1 MAETKT
7 LADLK
12 HDPKNA
18 RVHTPRT
25 IGSIVDSIHV
35 AGVGRGIVIDEN
47 DVILAGNGTVEA
59 ALEALGEDAKVV
71 VVEQD
76 KAALTVVKRTGLSPA
91 QRVRLALD
99 DNRAAEHSRFD
110 PDVLKELAGSIE
122 DIGDLFTPVEL
133 TLATAPITDERP
145 APVSRYVEHSNRQP
159 TLKIGGLTIGLSSEQ
174 NILIDQLT
182 LAWVDRYGSTA
193 GLGGALA
200 AAFIEVIDADPRV
213 QAFEAAEGATNGE
226 A

>member
-1 MAETKT
+1 MAETKK
-7 LADLK
+7 LSDLK
-12 HDPKNA
+12 HDPNNA

-59 ALEALGEDAKVV
+59 ALEALGEDAKVIIV
-71 VVEQD
+71 DQD
-76 KAALTVVKRTGLSPA
+76 KDALTVVRRRGLSPE

-110 PDVLKELAGSIE
+110 PDVLKDLAGQLG
-122 DIGDLFTPVEL
+122 DINDLFTPVEL
-133 TLATAPITDERP
+133 TLATEPIQNERP
-145 APVSRYVEHSNRQP
+145 AAVSRYVVHEERKP
-159 TLKIGGLTIGLSSEQ
+159 TLKIGGLVIPLTPDEDGTIDA
-174 NILIDQLT
+174 IT
-182 LAWVDRYGSTA
+182 LAWIDRYGSTA

-200 AAFIEVIDADPRV
+200 EAFIQVIDADPRV
-213 QAFEAAEGATNGE
+213 QAFEAEGGDGQS
-226 A
+226 